1 MTPTATPTH
10 LFSMYVPMP
19 TLNNAFLERLTIDVM
34 IWQPD
39 RYIKDHVTSAESA
52 NLVDPHQRDHWM
64 FGAG

>member
-1 MTPTATPTH
+1 
-10 LFSMYVPMP
+10 MYVPMP